1 MKVQTM
7 TLPLLPCTKK
17 PDKGRNK
24 LPLFSIIS
32 AVFIT
37 CAMSLPGS
45 AFSAEEELILE
56 EVIVTA
62 TKREVSVQDV
72 PVAISVLSGGFLEE
86 SGLDDLADFY
96 RSVPGVDYSTQGPGR
111 NSITV
116 RGISSFAGSPLVGTY
131 INEVPVAGKSSP
143 GIDVKTY
150 DIERV
155 EFLKGPQG
163 TLYGEGSM
171 GGTMRIITNK
181 PNMEEFEG
189 SARLNSYATDH
200 SSDLSWGGDVM
211 FSVPI
216 VKDVLALR
224 FVGMY
229 RDEAGFIDNT
239 LLGEKDVNTEE
250 SINGRLTA
258 QWNATENLTVTGTA
272 FWSSL
277 ESEGSF
283 SANPDTLTQ
292 ERGPN
297 DYADFDYELYDL
309 TFNYDFDWGQF
320 TSATGYFDQDS
331 PRSEDLIDLV
341 PLINGAFAGLI
352 EAGLMEPFTEVW
364 LGSDNTEK
372 VTSQEFRIVSLTDSP
387 LQWTFGAFYRKR
399 ELGFNELGLAEPA
412 LVLEPPFFPPGSEGR
427 SITQKET
434 FEQYAVF
441 GELEWSVTD
450 SLTLIAGGR
459 YTDEDVRFQ
468 NETFGIFFGLPP
480 HFDPHPQDSSVNFT
494 KFVPKFAFSWET
506 SDDLMI
512 YGSAAQ
518 GFRSGLINPNT
529 IVVAPGL
536 DEDDIFVDPEDLWAY
551 ELGAKSTLMG
561 GRMQLNGAV
570 FHNDWTDRQVVN
582 LAPLPGGGFLD
593 YVDNIGKAHT
603 TGVELDLTFLVT
615 EGLNLQLGGYAVEAE
630 IDEPVFAFSGAG
642 GGIGIAPK
650 GNKLPGS
657 SPYKYFLSA
666 DYSFSMSSEIEGFLR
681 GSISRNGKYYFSVLN
696 EDFDLTPA
704 YTMLDLSA
712 GFDWRDWQ
720 FKLFCGNCSDENVGI
735 SADANSSFLD
745 RKFFMNK
752 PRTIG
757 LTVSAYF

>member
-1 MKVQTM
+1 MKDQPLI
-7 TLPLLPCTKK
+7 LPLSQSNNESRKRPVKSPLP
-17 PDKGRNK
+17 G
-24 LPLFSIIS
+24 IIS
-32 AVFIT
+32 AVLIT
-37 CAMSLPGS
+37 GFLGFPGA
-45 AFSAEEELILE
+45 AFSVEEDLVLE

-62 TKREVSVQDV
+62 TKREVSVQDI
-72 PVAISVLSGGFLEE
+72 PVAVSVLSGRYLEE
-86 SGLDDLADFY
+86 FGLDDLADFFH
-96 RSVPGVDYSTQGPGR
+96 SVPGVDFATQGPGR
-111 NSITV
+111 NKITV

-131 INEVPVAGKSSP
+131 VNEIPIAGQSSP

-150 DIERV
+150 DLERI

-181 PNMEEFEG
+181 PGMEEFEG
-189 SARLNSYATDH
+189 SARLTSYATDH
-200 SSDLSWGGDVM
+200 SSDLSWGGDAMLNIPV
-211 FSVPI
+211 
-216 VKDVLALR
+216 VKDVFALR
-224 FVGMY
+224 IVGMY
-229 RDEAGFIDNT
+229 RNEAGFIDNT
-239 LLGEKDVNTEE
+239 LLDEKDVNTEKAV
-250 SINGRLTA
+250 NGRLTA
-258 QWNATENLTVTGTA
+258 QWLATENLTVTGTA

-277 ESEGSF
+277 NTDGSF
-283 SANPDTLTQ
+283 AANPDTLTQ

-297 DYADFDYELYDL
+297 DFADFDYQLYDL
-309 TFNYDFDWGQF
+309 TFNYGFDWGQF
-320 TSATGYFDQDS
+320 TSATGYFNQDS
-331 PRSEDLIDLV
+331 TRAEDLIDLV
-341 PLINGAFAGLI
+341 PMINGAFAGLI

-364 LGSDNTEK
+364 LGSDNNER
-372 VTSQEFRIVSLTDSP
+372 VTSQEFRLVSLNDSP

-399 ELGFNELGLAEPA
+399 ELSFNELGLAEPA

-427 SITQKET
+427 SITEKET
-434 FEQYAVF
+434 FKQYAIF

-459 YTDEDVRFQ
+459 FTDEDVRYE
-468 NETFGIFFGLPP
+468 NVTYGIFFGLPP
-480 HFDPHPQDSSVNFT
+480 HVDPHPQDSKVSFN

-506 SDDLMI
+506 SEDLMI
-512 YGSAAQ
+512 YGSIAQ

-536 DEDDIFVDPEDLWAY
+536 DEDDIYVDPEDLWAY
-551 ELGAKSTLMG
+551 ELGVKSTLMG
-561 GRMQLNGAV
+561 GRMQLNGAL
-570 FHNDWTDRQVVN
+570 FYNDWTDRQVVN
-582 LAPLPGGGFLD
+582 LAPLPGGGWLD

-603 TGVELDLTFLVT
+603 SGIEFDLTFLAT
-615 EGLNLQLGGYAVEAE
+615 EGLNLQFGGYVVEAE

-650 GNKLPGS
+650 GNKLPGA
-657 SPYKYFLSA
+657 SPYQFYLSA
-666 DYSFSMSSEIEGFLR
+666 DYSFSFSSDIEGFLR

-704 YTMLDLSA
+704 YTILDLSA
-712 GFDWRDWQ
+712 GFDWRSWQ
-720 FKLFCGNCSDENVGI
+720 FKLFCGNCTDQNVGI
-735 SADANSSFLD
+735 SADPNSSSLD